1 MLQAHPRARAL
12 LAAMLLSHDAG
23 SRLLATLFNPCHTP
37 TPPGGCR
44 ALQPPS
50 ARPASSATS
59 SVCASAQTKGLHIPS
74 TCASHLHYNG
84 AAGPPTAC
92 QQPETVTI
100 PASASPRTPLAQL
113 APRVRPAC
121 PTAHRRPDGAEN
133 ERAIAHRAAEPAE
146 ACSRHDH
153 AKRRQPTATMQS
165 PPRRSHVGHLLVAEP
180 CRANAKPALH
190 REDRPLR
197 APPQD
202 CHRVILPCQTVP
214 IVVQN
219 PPRVAPISDCV
230 NHPHTLC
237 SPCMRTRTVAGTF
250 RSASFPIAGARHDRI
265 GAPSIRQR
273 RPRLLKLHSFQYCQ

>member
-1 MLQAHPRARAL
+1 M
-12 LAAMLLSHDAG
+12 
-23 SRLLATLFNPCHTP
+23 
-37 TPPGGCR
+37 
-44 ALQPPS
+44 LQPPS

-153 AKRRQPTATMQS
+153 ARRRLPTATMQS
-165 PPRRSHVGHLLVAEP
+165 PPRRSRVGHLLVAEP

-197 APPQD
+197 ALPQD

-237 SPCMRTRTVAGTF
+237 SPCMSLEHLQRCPPSQPASCEASRSEQQRQQEVWIGQNGGPARLERLRGRRTEARQAG
-250 RSASFPIAGARHDRI
+250 RESGRPGV
-265 GAPSIRQR
+265 GR
-273 RPRLLKLHSFQYCQ
+273 RP